1 MRDDSGLNG
10 LARALSL
17 ENEATV
23 EEMPAL
29 DARALR
35 HEQRQKRFR
44 APGDL
49 TVQHQRLGQVSRHHA
64 VVAFRVFSGDQ
75 RDPPRSAPF
84 WTWTWEAVLVA
95 LGSRPSGHGVTG
107 SSRLRDTETRTNL
120 GENHHICRC

>member
-1 MRDDSGLNG
+1 MRDDAGLNG

-35 HEQRQKRFR
+35 HEQRQQRFR

-75 RDPPRSAPF
+75 RDARPA
-84 WTWTWEAVLVA
+84 EVGAILDVD
-95 LGSRPSGHGVTG
+95 LGSRP
-107 SSRLRDTETRTNL
+107 
-120 GENHHICRC
+120 CRPWIST